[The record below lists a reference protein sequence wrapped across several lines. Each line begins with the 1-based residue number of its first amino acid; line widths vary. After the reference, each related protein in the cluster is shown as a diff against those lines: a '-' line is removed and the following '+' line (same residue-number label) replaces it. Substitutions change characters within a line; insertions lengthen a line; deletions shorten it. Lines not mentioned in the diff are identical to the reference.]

1 MLVEMPPLRTLLQ
14 AAHGAER
21 TRERLFPSQSCLV
34 ARVPSLVLG
43 PGPPVPTRDRVP
55 WLSEVWGGGVR
66 TLHLHSRSS
75 AFCSQANSWWEAAVI
90 RTFGINLGSAGTA
103 SAL

>member
-1 MLVEMPPLRTLLQ
+1 MGSIALFFHETPDMAVAVCPHCGLMLVEMPPLRTLLQ
-14 AAHGAER
+14 AAHGAEQ

-66 TLHLHSRSS
+66 TLHLDS
-75 AFCSQANSWWEAAVI
+75 
-90 RTFGINLGSAGTA
+90 
-103 SAL
+103 